1 MREVPADISN
11 NDDEGGGVFDYDND
25 EDNTGDKDDDDDDSN
40 GDNDDD
46 DNISQ
51 LIQRE
56 PSSERFGALKL
67 CSPSHL
73 SRTSHI

>member
-1 MREVPADISN
+1 MTEVPADISN
-11 NDDEGGGVFDYDND
+11 NDDEGGGVFDYDD
-25 EDNTGDKDDDDDDSN
+25 KDNDDDDDDDDDDN
-40 GDNDDD
+40 DGDNDGD

>member
-1 MREVPADISN
+1 MTEVPADISN
-11 NDDEGGGVFDYDND
+11 NDDEGGGVFDYDD
-25 EDNTGDKDDDDDDSN
+25 KDNDDDDDDDN
-40 GDNDDD
+40 DGDNNDD

>member
-46 DNISQ
+46 DDISQ

>member
-11 NDDEGGGVFDYDND
+11 NDDEGGGVFDYDDKDND
-25 EDNTGDKDDDDDDSN
+25 NNDDDDNN

>member
-1 MREVPADISN
+1 MREVPADNSN
-11 NDDEGGGVFDYDND
+11 NDDEGGRVFDYDD
-25 EDNTGDKDDDDDDSN
+25 KDNDDDDDDDDDDN
-40 GDNDDD
+40 DGDNDGD

>member
-1 MREVPADISN
+1 MTGVPADISN
-11 NDDEGGGVFDYDND
+11 NDDEGGGVFDYDDKDND
-25 EDNTGDKDDDDDDSN
+25 DDDGDDDDDND
-40 GDNDDD
+40 GDNDGD

-73 SRTSHI
+73 SRKSHI